1 LINRKPFL
9 VRILHWSVV
18 ILFLVALTTGYTA
31 FDFGLE
37 MKIGTRDALFAI
49 HRLSGVATGFLILIW
64 GISRIPALITAALAM
79 RCWSAIAVY
88 HLCLGVLCFLLPAF
102 PWLARSLDG
111 RIQELYSIFPAYNLV
126 SPPTTLLA
134 YWMFQQHRNIVNYV
148 LILVALHL
156 AGVLYHRYLR
166 RDDVLST
173 MLFARRERSKR

>member
-1 LINRKPFL
+1 MINRKPFL
-9 VRILHWSVV
+9 VRSLHWSVV
-18 ILFLVALTTGYTA
+18 ILFLVALATGYTA
-31 FDFGLE
+31 FDFGLK

-49 HRLSGVATGFLILIW
+49 HRLSGIATGLLMLIW
-64 GISRIPALITAALAM
+64 GISRIQGIITAAFSM
-79 RCWSAIAVY
+79 RRWSAIAVY
-88 HLCLGVLCFLLPAF
+88 HLFLGVLCFLLPVF

-111 RIQELYSIFPAYNLV
+111 RTQELYSIFPTYNLV

-134 YWMFQQHRNIVNYV
+134 YWMFQQHRNIANYV

-173 MLFARRERSKR
+173 MLFDRWERPNK